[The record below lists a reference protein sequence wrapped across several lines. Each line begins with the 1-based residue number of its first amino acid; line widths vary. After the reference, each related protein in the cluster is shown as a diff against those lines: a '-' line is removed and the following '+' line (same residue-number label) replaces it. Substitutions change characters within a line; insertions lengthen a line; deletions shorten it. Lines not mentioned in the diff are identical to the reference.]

1 MNLGNILK
9 RGDNLKRAFVN
20 LENGM
25 SEAIEAEFLLPHGEE
40 TEAPASR
47 SEAPAEPAVDH
58 ELADELEAAL
68 PDLEDEVEEEEQA
81 PVEVA
86 QQDDRERLT
95 SHTQNRLAALASF
108 ERAYRESHE
117 DLTRISSALAS
128 VVAMHNLSRE
138 FLGNCQADIVRANEL
153 EIANSDLSFENRQ
166 LSDRVEKLER
176 LRSRYE
182 TLVEAMKRRE
192 VKLLQDIDVLRISLG
207 QAKLETVE
215 ARNVIA
221 RNELAQ
227 SELHNSLAARTSQAE
242 RLLRDNEVLREK
254 TANLSLELD
263 SALKKQTEMRRRLD
277 ELAAAHAQQSALHAE
292 VSAKLAS
299 EEKDVARLQKHAD
312 VLEARL
318 VETTEALRNLELE
331 SSEQER
337 RYQTEIHA
345 LRSEVQTLS
354 SRLHDMTAEQ
364 MEAANRA
371 ALLTSRIADL
381 ESEKRMAEQKLAGFS
396 VEADTG
402 KTLPAAANNQPQ
414 DASLV
419 EAQAREIEEMRGRIE
434 TLTATVERLS
444 PFEPANDRSHGKR
457 SNGHATETV
466 VEVEEEEEVL
476 VKVAS

>member
-25 SEAIEAEFLLPHGEE
+25 SEAIEAEFLLPHGEDA
-40 TEAPASR
+40 EASASQPEDR
-47 SEAPAEPAVDH
+47 AKPTTVEVSEE
-58 ELADELEAAL
+58 ELELELPAL
-68 PDLEDEVEEEEQA
+68 SHEELVHAEAERQ
-81 PVEVA
+81 E
-86 QQDDRERLT
+86 DRERLT
-95 SHTQNRLAALASF
+95 PHTQNRLAAFASV
-108 ERAYRESHE
+108 EQAYREAHE

-128 VVAMHNLSRE
+128 VIATHNLSRE
-138 FLGNCQADIVRANEL
+138 FLGNCQADIQRANEL
-153 EIANSDLSFENRQ
+153 ELANNELSFENRQ

-227 SELHNSLAARTSQAE
+227 SELQNSLAARTSQAD

-263 SALKKQTEMRRRLD
+263 AALKRHTETRRRLD
-277 ELAAAHAQQSALHAE
+277 ELSAQHAQQSALHAE

-299 EEKDVARLQKHAD
+299 EEKDVVRLQKHAD
-312 VLEARL
+312 VLEGRL
-318 VETTEALRNLELE
+318 VETSEALRNLELE

-345 LRSEVQTLS
+345 LRTEVQALS
-354 SRLHDMTAEQ
+354 SRLYDMTAEQ
-364 MEAANRA
+364 METTNRA
-371 ALLTSRIADL
+371 SLLMSRIADL
-381 ESEKRMAEQKLAGFS
+381 EAEKRMAEQKLAGLGAEH
-396 VEADTG
+396 EAARSLTV
-402 KTLPAAANNQPQ
+402 AANGHAQ

-434 TLTATVERLS
+434 TLSATVERLS
-444 PFEPANDRSHGKR
+444 PFEPANDRPRGKR
-457 SNGHATETV
+457 ANGRAIDPV
-466 VEVEEEEEVL
+466 IEVEEEEEKEEP

>member
-1 MNLGNILK
+1 MNLSNILK

-40 TEAPASR
+40 TEAPAPP
-47 SEAPAEPAVDH
+47 SEAPAEPAVDD

-68 PDLEDEVEEEEQA
+68 PDLEDEGEEEEQEQA

-277 ELAAAHAQQSALHAE
+277 ELAAAHAQQSALHAG
-292 VSAKLAS
+292 V
-299 EEKDVARLQKHAD
+299 
-312 VLEARL
+312 
-318 VETTEALRNLELE
+318 VEDRHFRTALR
-331 SSEQER
+331 
-337 RYQTEIHA
+337 TG
-345 LRSEVQTLS
+345 LRAPV
-354 SRLHDMTAEQ
+354 RV
-364 MEAANRA
+364 
-371 ALLTSRIADL
+371 
-381 ESEKRMAEQKLAGFS
+381 AG
-396 VEADTG
+396 G
-402 KTLPAAANNQPQ
+402 
-414 DASLV
+414 
-419 EAQAREIEEMRGRIE
+419 
-434 TLTATVERLS
+434 
-444 PFEPANDRSHGKR
+444 
-457 SNGHATETV
+457 
-466 VEVEEEEEVL
+466 
-476 VKVAS
+476 